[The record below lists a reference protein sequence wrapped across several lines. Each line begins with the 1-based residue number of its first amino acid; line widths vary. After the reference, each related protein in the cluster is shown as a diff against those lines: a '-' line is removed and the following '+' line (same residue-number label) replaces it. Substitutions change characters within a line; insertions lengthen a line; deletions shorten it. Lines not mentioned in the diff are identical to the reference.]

1 MEENCR
7 SRMCNLCVC
16 VWCAGVGAGVGV
28 GVVLSVWVSVWCCTC
43 VCVVRVCVCPGMG
56 VRMCVSA
63 CVLVVQKIGAH
74 VHQTDHVFR
83 KLVSTTALGIDSCCK
98 PPTVTC
104 PLFL

>member
-16 VWCAGVGAGVGV
+16 VCVCVCGCVCVWCAGVGV

-83 KLVSTTALGIDSCCK
+83 KLVSTAKLTRRRLLA
-98 PPTVTC
+98 
-104 PLFL
+104 